1 MSMMADHGGGG
12 GPVLCS
18 ISVVSCLLLA
28 CGYVGSLYVWRSQL
42 PRDHPTVIKRRFTSV
57 LIVSMLSPLWL
68 WTWRQYTGF
77 KTGPSLLV
85 LMGVHLEG
93 IFAAACLPLL
103 LTMVLF
109 FGPLIQLVMDYPWDF
124 LEGMKMF
131 LDPQFWAQCLAD
143 MRWMRNQVVAPLT
156 EELVFRACM
165 LPMLVPCTGL
175 SRAIITCPLFF
186 GVVFQFSYTAVFGA
200 YTAFI
205 FIRTGHLI
213 GPVLCHSFCNYM
225 GFPAIGAALDHPHKV
240 TIFFFY
246 LLGVIL
252 FFLLLFP
259 MTDPTFYGSLAICHL
274 TKPDTSTSVC
284 T

>member
-225 GFPAIGAALDHPHKV
+225 GFPAIGAALEHPHKV